1 MPSIPLHLPS
11 TPSAPSHLE
20 DPLPQLFHTPSGLAL
35 LEVQG
40 TIHFP
45 TPTSTSSGPST
56 QVGKLVFPHYNPGIN
71 DPSDTKWMKR
81 VYMYIGK
88 GQRMTGECKKLGKP
102 IAVMRK
108 RDRVGG
114 DVEMGGVE
122 GEATAG
128 EEEELEILEVVR
140 YKIVFS
146 ARPEP
151 ISGVAE
157 VAVE

>member
-1 MPSIPLHLPS
+1 MPSIPVHLPS
-11 TPSAPSHLE
+11 TLSRPSHLE
-20 DPLPQLFHTPSGLAL
+20 NPLPQLLHTPSGLAL

-40 TIHFP
+40 TIHYP
-45 TPTSTSSGPST
+45 TPTPTCSNPST

-71 DPSDTKWMKR
+71 DPTDTKWMKR

-88 GQRMTGECKKLGKP
+88 GQRMTGECRKLGKP

-108 RDRVGG
+108 RDRVAG
-114 DVEMGGVE
+114 DVDMGGVE
-122 GEATAG
+122 GAATKG

-151 ISGVAE
+151 TSGVAE
-157 VAVE
+157 VEVE